1 MKKSVSVILVVAML
15 TGLMGLSGCGTK
27 GNAANSDGAA
37 VTEEGSKEA
46 TTENAGDPEATGDDS
61 GSKIHLEIAYM
72 VDVVDTSMQTQFDVG
87 KQYCDYLSNTR
98 DDLDINLTMY
108 DAKSSVETQISN
120 FETCLTTG
128 VDGIILSAVDSE
140 ALASMVKQAEE
151 EGVPVLDWRNDGG
164 TVNFVGANETDWGNM
179 NAQWVRELL
188 DANPDMVLNAGIE
201 YGATSHPQCFP
212 RLAGLKVL
220 EEEYPGR
227 FNILVEQYGDWS
239 TETCQK
245 MVEDW
250 LQAYPDMNFIS
261 TASELT
267 MMGCVESLRGAGVLD
282 DFILTTF
289 NGEQPGVDMLKAGDI
304 DMVVGCAAPAKC
316 GMTIQTAIQMILEG
330 LKGTVDVSDQI
341 SECITPE
348 TVEEYEKKLQVDFYN
363 VTYFEDGLKPSYK

>member
-128 VDGIILSAVDSE
+128 VDGII
-140 ALASMVKQAEE
+140 
-151 EGVPVLDWRNDGG
+151 
-164 TVNFVGANETDWGNM
+164 
-179 NAQWVRELL
+179 
-188 DANPDMVLNAGIE
+188 
-201 YGATSHPQCFP
+201 
-212 RLAGLKVL
+212 
-220 EEEYPGR
+220 
-227 FNILVEQYGDWS
+227 
-239 TETCQK
+239 
-245 MVEDW
+245 
-250 LQAYPDMNFIS
+250 
-261 TASELT
+261 
-267 MMGCVESLRGAGVLD
+267 
-282 DFILTTF
+282 
-289 NGEQPGVDMLKAGDI
+289 
-304 DMVVGCAAPAKC
+304 
-316 GMTIQTAIQMILEG
+316 
-330 LKGTVDVSDQI
+330 
-341 SECITPE
+341 
-348 TVEEYEKKLQVDFYN
+348 
-363 VTYFEDGLKPSYK
+363 